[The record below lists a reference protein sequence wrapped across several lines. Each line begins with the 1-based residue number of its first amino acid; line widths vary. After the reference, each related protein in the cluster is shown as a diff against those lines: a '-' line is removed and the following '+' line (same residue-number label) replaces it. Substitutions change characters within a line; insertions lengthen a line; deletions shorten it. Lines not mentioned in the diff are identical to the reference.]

1 MATAEKQRKCTTVAA
16 LREFLKD
23 LPDKM
28 PVRDG
33 FGDRV
38 EVSVWKAD
46 KEESGP
52 RKYVGF
58 DSIADHD

>member
-1 MATAEKQRKCTTVAA
+1 MATSKTQKKCTTVAA
-16 LREFLKD
+16 LREVLRD
-23 LPDKM
+23 LPDNM

-38 EVSVWKAD
+38 EVSVWIAG

-58 DSIADHD
+58 DSI